1 MKNTDIDAGKTFD
14 WGRASVDYA
23 KFRDIYPSEF
33 YQRILDLGLCTA
45 GQDVLDLGT
54 GTGVLPRALYA
65 NGAKF
70 VGADISGQQ
79 IAEARRL
86 AEEEKKSIDFIVCAA
101 EDLSFP
107 PGSFDVITACQC
119 FLYFNKSIVLPKFHQ
134 LLRTGGHFC
143 ELWMAWLPQE
153 DEIAAASEK
162 LVLKYNPAWTGAGY
176 QRPVLSEP
184 TWASPY
190 FSASSL
196 IAYDIPFPSLVKPG
210 MAESGPAAEL
220 ALLLCLKK
228 QLTLLKQNICI
239 FYRPFPNA
247 LTFCITSPYRISSKY
262 KSSFI
267 RTA

>member
-23 KFRDIYPSEF
+23 KFRDIYPPEF

-86 AEEEKKSIDFIVCAA
+86 AEEEKKNIDFIVCAA

-119 FLYFNKSIVLPKFHQ
+119 FLYFNKSIVLPNFHQ

-153 DEIAAASEK
+153 DEIDAASEK

-184 TWASPY
+184 TWAFPY

-196 IAYDIPFPSLVKPG
+196 IAYDITLPFTRETWHGRIRACRGIGASSLSQKAIDAFETEHLHLLQAFPECFDILHHVTIQDFVK
-210 MAESGPAAEL
+210 
-220 ALLLCLKK
+220 
-228 QLTLLKQNICI
+228 I
-239 FYRPFPNA
+239 
-247 LTFCITSPYRISSKY
+247 
-262 KSSFI
+262 
-267 RTA
+267 

>member
-119 FLYFNKSIVLPKFHQ
+119 FLYFNKSIVLPNFHQ

-162 LVLKYNPAWTGAGY
+162 LVLKYNPVWTGAGY

-184 TWASPY
+184 TWAFPY

-196 IAYDIPFPSLVKPG
+196 ISYDITLPFTRETWHGRIRACRGIGASSLSQKAIDAFETEHLHLLQAFPECFDILHHVTIQDFVK
-210 MAESGPAAEL
+210 
-220 ALLLCLKK
+220 
-228 QLTLLKQNICI
+228 I
-239 FYRPFPNA
+239 
-247 LTFCITSPYRISSKY
+247 
-262 KSSFI
+262 
-267 RTA
+267 